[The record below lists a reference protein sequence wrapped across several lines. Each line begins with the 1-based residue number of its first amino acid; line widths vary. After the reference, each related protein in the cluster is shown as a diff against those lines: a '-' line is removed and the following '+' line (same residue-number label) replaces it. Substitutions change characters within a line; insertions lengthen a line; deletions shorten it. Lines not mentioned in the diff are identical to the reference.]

1 MVDTVVATARKTLG
15 PVGVCLPVSFT
26 STPPADLLREAACR
40 LEDAGY
46 SAVWTNEVIGKDALV
61 QLAVLLAATKRLAL
75 GTCIANIWARPAQT
89 MHAAAAQLAQAYPG
103 RIVLG
108 LGVGYPEQAA
118 SVGREFGS
126 PLATMRDY
134 LDGMNASTW
143 PPAPAAAYPRII
155 AANGP
160 KMLALAG
167 ERADGALPAGLPRE
181 FTARARR
188 ALGPDRLLVVGLSVA
203 GDIRAAREAA
213 SATLGAPGFASR
225 LVELGYSASDINEV
239 SERMVNALV
248 AHGDP
253 SDVAAAVREHL
264 AAGADHVAL
273 LPPVGGEFGAG
284 IDHLE
289 GLGPALAELERPVAR

>member
-1 MVDTVVATARKTLG
+1 MSHTVDDARAALG

-26 STPPADLLREAACR
+26 SSPSIDLQREAVGR
-40 LEDAGY
+40 LEYAGY
-46 SAVWTNEVIGKDALV
+46 RAMWTNEVIGKDALV
-61 QLAVLLAATKRLAL
+61 QLATLLSASDRMVF

-103 RIVLG
+103 RLALG

-134 LDGMNASTW
+134 LEAMDGPTW
-143 PPAPAAAYPRII
+143 PPAPDAPYPRIV

-167 ERADGALPAGLPRE
+167 EKADGAFPAGMPPE
-181 FTARARR
+181 FTAAARE
-188 ALGPDRLLVVGLSVA
+188 ALGADKLLVVGLSMA
-203 GDIRAAREAA
+203 RDIQAAREAA
-213 SATLGAPGFASR
+213 SATLGAPGSASR

-248 AHGDP
+248 AHGNP

-289 GLGPALAELERPVAR
+289 GLGPALAELERQAAR

>member
-1 MVDTVVATARKTLG
+1 MADTVIATVRKTLG

-26 STPPADLLREAACR
+26 GTPPADLLREAACR

-46 SAVWTNEVIGKDALV
+46 RAVWTNEVIGKDALV

-103 RIVLG
+103 RLVLG

-126 PLATMRDY
+126 PLTTMRDY
-134 LDGMNASTW
+134 LEAMDGPTW
-143 PPAPAAAYPRII
+143 PPAPDAPYPRIV

-160 KMLALAG
+160 RMLALAG
-167 ERADGALPAGLPRE
+167 EKADGAFPAGLPPE
-181 FTARARR
+181 FTAQARE
-188 ALGPDRLLVVGLSVA
+188 ALGPDKVVVVGLSMA
-203 GDIRAAREAA
+203 SDIQTAREAV
-213 SATLGAPGFASR
+213 SARLGVPSYASR
-225 LVELGYSASDINEV
+225 LVELGYSASDIDEV
-239 SERMVNALV
+239 SDRLVNALV

-253 SDVAAAVREHL
+253 ADVAAKLGQHL
-264 AAGADHVAL
+264 AAGADHVVL
-273 LPPVGGEFGAG
+273 LPSIGGEFDSA
-284 IDHLE
+284 IDQFHE
-289 GLGPALAELERPVAR
+289 LGRAVAELNDIA